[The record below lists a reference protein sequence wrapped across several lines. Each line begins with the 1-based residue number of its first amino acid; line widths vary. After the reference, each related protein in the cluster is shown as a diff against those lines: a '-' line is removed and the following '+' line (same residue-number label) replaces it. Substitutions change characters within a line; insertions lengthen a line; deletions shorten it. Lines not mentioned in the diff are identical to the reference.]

1 MENHLQCVF
10 FIFFYCFF
18 VFKFLVGFVPRLISP
33 WVQGVR
39 VGPSPHL
46 SLEFWRNEPTIT
58 QRTPQSGCRANCQHF
73 IPGTKASGILRGGG
87 AKPFGQQRTFFS
99 RALIFISTSQ
109 YIFWMHAVLITT
121 NVAPP
126 LSSDGCSKST
136 RALEG
141 DVQDNRS
148 ACVLLVLFCF
158 FFFFFPF
165 EISRQM
171 N

>member
-1 MENHLQCVF
+1 MKNHLQCFYF
-10 FIFFYCFF
+10 FIVIF
-18 VFKFLVGFVPRLISP
+18 FKFLVGFVPRLISP
-33 WVQGVR
+33 WELVGAEGVR

-58 QRTPQSGCRANCQHF
+58 QRMPQCGCRANCQHF
-73 IPGTKASGILRGGG
+73 IPGTKASGIWGED
-87 AKPFGQQRTFFS
+87 KTIWTTKDIFS

-126 LSSDGCSKST
+126 LSSDGCSNST
-136 RALEG
+136 CALEG
-141 DVQDNRS
+141 TFKTTG
-148 ACVLLVLFCF
+148 LLVFFGFILLLF
-158 FFFFFPF
+158 FFFSF